1 MEADFSGYV
10 TKAGLRC
17 TDGRTIMPDAFKH
30 QNMLTVPLV
39 YQHNHDDIENVLG
52 HVELENRPDGVYGR
66 AYFNATK
73 PAQHAKESVIHK
85 DIKMMSIWANN
96 LVQRGTSVISGA
108 IKEVSLVLAGA
119 NPGAVI
125 DNISIRHSDGSSLE
139 LDGEAIIHTGLEF
152 EVVETDPD
160 PEIVHADTTSKGD
173 TNMPAEDLTVK
184 DVYEAMDQTQKD
196 VVAFMIAT
204 ALEDANASLA
214 QSAIDPEELKNTINA
229 TITNSLNEIKEGLTM
244 AHNAFDQTSGTA
256 APVISHDDLKAI
268 LADAKKGGSF
278 AEAIEKYAVVHN
290 ITNIDLLFPDAKNV
304 LDTPEIYK
312 RRTEWVNS
320 FLQGTRKTPFN
331 RIKTLTADLTYDQAR
346 AKGYVKSTFKKEEF
360 ISIGKRTTD
369 PTTVY
374 KKQKLDRDDMVDI
387 QDLDVVAWL
396 KAEMR
401 VMLDEEIARAAL
413 LGDGREADD
422 PDKISEVNIRPIAKD
437 SELFTT
443 TVNVNIDD
451 NGSSIQEFLDAAIDT
466 RKFYRGTGLPNFYTT
481 ETYIARFLTLKDS
494 TGRKIYNDLAQLQ
507 AELRVA
513 AIIGVEPM
521 EEDPTMIGI
530 MVNPIDYVMG
540 ATAGG
545 QVSMFENFD
554 IDYNQ
559 MKYLIETRMCGALV
573 KLKAAVVYRKVASS
587 VTLVSPTK
595 PTFVVSTGVVTI
607 PTQTGVTYKTATY
620 NSASGAVTD
629 GSTLSA
635 GAQSAIASGATTY
648 VHAVPSSSSYE
659 FNVSSEDFWH
669 FTRS

>member
-1 MEADFSGYV
+1 MVPDFSGYA
-10 TKAGLRC
+10 TKAGLKC
-17 TDGRTIMPDAFKH
+17 SDGRTIMPDAFKH
-30 QNMLTVPLV
+30 QDKLTVPLV
-39 YQHNHDDIENVLG
+39 YQHDHTNPTNVLG
-52 HVELENRPDGVYGR
+52 HVELQNRPDGVWVD
-66 AYFNATK
+66 AYFNDTEAG
-73 PAQHAKESVIHK
+73 QHMKKAVIHK
-85 DIKMMSIWANN
+85 DIKMMSIWANK
-96 LVQRGTSVISGA
+96 LIERGGQVLSGA

-119 NPGAVI
+119 NPGALI
-125 DNISIRHSDGSSLE
+125 DPISIRHSDDHSTVLV
-139 LDGEAIIHTGLEF
+139 DEAIIYTGLEF
-152 EVVETDPD
+152 E
-160 PEIVHADTTSKGD
+160 IAHADNSSKGD
-173 TNMPAEDLTVK
+173 TDMPAEDLTVQ
-184 DVYEAMDQTQKD
+184 DVYDAMDQAQKD

-204 ALEDANASLA
+204 AIEDAATSSLA
-214 QSAIDPEELKNTINA
+214 QSAIDADALKTVIQDTLNH
-229 TITNSLNEIKEGLTM
+229 SLNEIKEGLEM
-244 AHNAFDQTSGTA
+244 SHNAFDQTSGTT
-256 APVISHDDLKAI
+256 APTISHDDLKAI

-346 AKGYVKSTFKKEEF
+346 AKGYVKATFKKEEF

-451 NGSSIQEFLDAAIDT
+451 GGSSIQEFLDAAIDT

-545 QVSMFENFD
+545 AVSMFENFD

-573 KLKAAVVYRKVASS
+573 KLKSAVVYRKVASS
-587 VTLVSPTK
+587 VTLVTPTK

-607 PTQTGVTYKTATY
+607 PTVTGVVYKTATY
-620 NSASGAVTD
+620 NSATGAVTD
-629 GSTLSA
+629 GSTLTA

-648 VHAVPSSSSYE
+648 VHAVPTNSSYE